1 MGNKQLSDS
10 FKVLEQRQK
19 SLDVLPR
26 PLAEGKN
33 NRSMHDL
40 ISGGE
45 AASGKREEE
54 VEEAPAIIV
63 FVLGGMTYSEIR
75 SVDKVKFKG
84 Q

>member
-40 ISGGE
+40 ISGGNE
-45 AASGKREEE
+45 AASGKRDKEED
-54 VEEAPAIIV
+54 APAIIV
-63 FVLGGMTYSEIR
+63 FVVGGMTYSEIR

-84 Q
+84 